1 MSTPGPSTAPPTN
14 AALDLS
20 GLTWVAKR
28 LKVPSRNTLIFLSVT
43 SSVLGLYIY
52 DRQQC
57 KKIRQEYVDKVRH
70 LSEETTDHLAWPR
83 QVKVYSAKWPGDED
97 YNQCARYFRK
107 YVKPIFI
114 AAAIDFEIVTGKKHG
129 DLADRIADEI
139 KMRRRLDMG
148 LEEEHRDPRLTP
160 KYKFRSKEDIRQQ
173 ELDGGIVIVGR
184 PTWKE
189 FMDGLKRGWTE
200 SPAKIDHDEILARE
214 LEEDG
219 RFDEV
224 EPFEETPPSPAK
236 SFNSDFYNTLHQA
249 SPKPTASSP
258 VDSTIP
264 SSIPALPPILFVPF
278 TNYVGFKLIP
288 NMLYDFF
295 NRRYFVQSGAEAA
308 YRLVMRQTRPF
319 NPPSSV
325 ILFNDVSSEVP
336 STSSDV
342 DFGKHSEG
350 YYKNSLNATEKEVER
365 QRRKYY
371 DELVPKLATARE
383 LARHIREPTKDE
395 INYPPA
401 TEVELRAERM
411 EKEKRWR
418 RMLSGWEIVKPST
431 EVAWDNRFEGI
442 FTVFT
447 DPTEKTGSNEDT
459 STKST

>member
-1 MSTPGPSTAPPTN
+1 
-14 AALDLS
+14 
-20 GLTWVAKR
+20 
-28 LKVPSRNTLIFLSVT
+28 
-43 SSVLGLYIY
+43 
-52 DRQQC
+52 
-57 KKIRQEYVDKVRH
+57 
-70 LSEETTDHLAWPR
+70 
-83 QVKVYSAKWPGDED
+83 
-97 YNQCARYFRK
+97 
-107 YVKPIFI
+107 
-114 AAAIDFEIVTGKKHG
+114 
-129 DLADRIADEI
+129 
-139 KMRRRLDMG
+139 MRRRLDMG

-249 SPKPTASSP
+249 PPKPTASSP

-264 SSIPALPPILFVPF
+264 LSIPVLPPILFVPF

-325 ILFNDVSSEVP
+325 TLFNDVSSEVP